1 MDPGREEISA
11 AELELGRLG
20 SGQHPSSSRR
30 QSICKA
36 AFWRPRGRAWMWG
49 TKTRVDVDGKES
61 VKG

>member
-1 MDPGREEISA
+1 MDPGRERISA

-36 AFWRPRGRAWMWG
+36 AFGDPGAELGRGEPKLG
-49 TKTRVDVDGKES
+49 
-61 VKG
+61 